1 MYVAWRELVVDPNTD
16 VMTWRTVE
24 QNLAVSWPDGAV
36 PIGACWQGQLVI
48 APKGGGSSN
57 T

>member
-1 MYVAWRELVVDPNTD
+1 MYVAWRELVVDPDTD
-16 VMTWRTVE
+16 VLSWRTVE

-36 PIGACWQGQLVI
+36 PIGACWHGQLVI